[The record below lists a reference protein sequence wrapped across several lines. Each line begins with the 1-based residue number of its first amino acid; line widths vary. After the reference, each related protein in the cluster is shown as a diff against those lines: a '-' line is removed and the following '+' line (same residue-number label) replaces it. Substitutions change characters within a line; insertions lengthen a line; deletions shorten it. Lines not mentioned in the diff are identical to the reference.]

1 MEKSQLINI
10 IKTFSRR
17 DVREMLRWLQ
27 SPVHNLREDVI
38 VLFQYITSDNVLYN
52 NESLAKEAAYK
63 ALMPKEKYNDAKMRQ
78 VMFFL
83 QENIEQFLAFQEW
96 SKNEKNQRLALA
108 QNYRHRKLEKPF
120 LKTIQDLE
128 KEQSISIEH
137 DASHHE
143 LQHRLLEQHSFFQVM
158 NDRSKIVFLQEV
170 NNTLDTYYIAQ
181 KLKYFCNMHS
191 HQSVFKIEYDYT
203 FLVPLLT
210 QIQQQNLLSVPA
222 ISVYYYIYHTLIEKE
237 NPEHFMALKQEI
249 SEKLTKFPMSEAR
262 EILLMGINYCIGR
275 ANAGHVT
282 YFHDA
287 IELFQLGDH
296 SNLLLE
302 DGQVSRFTFRNAV
315 SFGTRIKAFE
325 WVEYFI
331 DKYKKCLDDKY
342 QGGFVQFNY
351 ARLYFEKGDYKQA
364 MKLLAQ
370 TEYDDIL
377 IALNAKFMLLK
388 MYYELREY
396 DVLESHLESMRA
408 YVQRKEVIGYHRNI
422 YKNIIRFAKKL
433 LNLNPTTQKI
443 EALRQDIATTNP
455 MADREWFYR
464 MLDGL

>member
-10 IKTFSRR
+10 IKTFSKK

-27 SPVHNLREDVI
+27 SPMHNLREDVI
-38 VLFQYITSDNVLYN
+38 ALFQYITSDNVLNN
-52 NESLAKEAAYK
+52 NELMEKEAAYK
-63 ALMPKEKYNDAKMRQ
+63 VLMPKQKYDDAKMRQ

-83 QENIEQFLAFQEW
+83 LQSVEQFLAYQEW
-96 SKNEKNQRLALA
+96 SKSEKNQHLALA
-108 QNYRHRKLEKPF
+108 QNYLHRKLEKPF

-128 KEQSISIEH
+128 KEQAQATH
-137 DASHHE
+137 NDALHHE
-143 LQHRLLEQHSFFQVM
+143 LQHRLWEQYSLFQVTQ
-158 NDRSKIVFLQEV
+158 DRSKPMFLQET
-170 NNTLDTYYIAQ
+170 NDTLDTYYIAQ

-191 HQSVFKIEYDYT
+191 HQSVFKIEYRYT
-203 FLVPLLT
+203 FLAPLLA
-210 QIQQQNLLSVPA
+210 QIQQEQLLSIPA

-237 NPEHFMALKQEI
+237 NPEHFVLLKQEI
-249 SEKLTKFPMSEAR
+249 GGKLTKFPASEGR

-275 ANAGHVT
+275 TNAGHAS
-282 YFHDA
+282 YFQDA
-287 IELFQLGDH
+287 LELFQLGDS

-302 DGQVSRFTFRNAV
+302 DGLVSRFTFRNAV
-315 SFGTRIKAFE
+315 SIGTRIKAFE

-331 DKYKKCLDDKY
+331 DKYKKCLDEKY
-342 QGGFVQFNY
+342 QGSFVQFNY
-351 ARLYFEKGDYKQA
+351 ARLYFEKGDYAQA

-443 EALRQDIATTNP
+443 ADLRQNIANTNP